1 MTASVLFFNQMC
13 MNANDFVVDIINCVV
28 ILAIYLV
35 VVGFNSV
42 LLV

>member
-13 MNANDFVVDIINCVV
+13 MNANDFVVV